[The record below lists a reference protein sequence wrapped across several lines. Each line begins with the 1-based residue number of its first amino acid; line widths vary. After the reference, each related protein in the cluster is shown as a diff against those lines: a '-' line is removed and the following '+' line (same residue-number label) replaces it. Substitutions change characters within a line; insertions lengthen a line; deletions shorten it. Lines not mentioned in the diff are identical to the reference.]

1 MGIKLDYLSTL
12 KVKTRLGIGFGFILS
27 LLILLTI
34 MGIIKVN
41 FIDHTLAEITDVN
54 SVKQRYAINYRGSV
68 HDRAIAI
75 RDIAMARSPQ
85 EITRF
90 QNEIKELAEFY
101 LESEEKMSKMQR
113 DGIHFSRDELRIL
126 NNIDKIQSQ
135 TLPLIESIINDKRRG
150 EVMTTTI
157 LDSARPAFIE
167 WLNAINEFIDF
178 QEVKNQQ
185 LTPEARSVAG
195 GFQEL
200 MLSLC
205 ALAIAISIFV
215 GLMIERSFR
224 SSLGGEPF
232 EAEQAIKAMA
242 NGSLTHTNT
251 DHPTGSILHS
261 LSEMSKTLTTTVRNI
276 VTASQNVSVQV
287 NDVAQGS
294 ASVLDAARQQASLTS
309 DTASKLSD
317 MRHSIDQ
324 VSQIAHLTENN
335 SSMTT
340 DNAKQGRELV
350 FDAAQ
355 EMEKIATTVDEAVNQ
370 VKKLEE
376 RTKEIGGIVNVISG
390 ISEQTNLL
398 ALNAAIEAARAG
410 ETGRGFA
417 VVADEVR
424 QLAQRTGE
432 ATSQIETMI
441 SEVQAETAASVSAME
456 TTQPQVESGK
466 ERTTKASELLANIE
480 EQAADSLNRIKE
492 VAKATSDQ
500 VNVVSDIATAME
512 QISAMSSDAIHSMQN
527 NEKAVDSLNNLSS
540 QLKGEV
546 DYFKI

>member
-1 MGIKLDYLSTL
+1 MDYLSTL

-27 LLILLTI
+27 LLILLTV

-41 FIDHTLAEITDVN
+41 FIDHTLSEITDVN

-85 EITRF
+85 EINKF
-90 QNEIKELAEFY
+90 EAEINELAHFY
-101 LESEEKMSKMQR
+101 SESESKMNQMKSS
-113 DGIHFSRDELRIL
+113 GVFFSRQEQNIL
-126 NNIDKIQSQ
+126 NKIDKIQAD
-135 TLPLIESIINDKRRG
+135 TLPLITQIISDKRNG
-150 EVMTTTI
+150 EVMTATI
-157 LDSARPAFIE
+157 LDEARPAFVN
-167 WLNAINEFIDF
+167 WLNTINEFIDF
-178 QEVKNQQ
+178 QETKNQQ

-215 GLMIERSFR
+215 GFMIERSFR

-287 NDVAQGS
+287 SDVAQGS

-324 VSQIAHLTENN
+324 VSQIAQLTENN

-355 EMEKIATTVDEAVNQ
+355 EMEKISATVDEAVTQ
-370 VKKLEE
+370 VKKLES

-441 SEVQAETAASVSAME
+441 SEVQSETAASVTAME
-456 TTQPQVESGK
+456 TTQPQVLSGK
-466 ERTTKASELLANIE
+466 ERTTKASELLENIE
-480 EQAADSLNRIKE
+480 EQAADSLKRIKE

-500 VNVVSDIATAME
+500 VNVVGDISSAME
-512 QISAMSSDAIHSMQN
+512 QISTMSSDAIQSMQN
-527 NEKAVDSLNNLSS
+527 NEKAVTSLNSLSS

-546 DYFKI
+546 EYFKI

>member
-1 MGIKLDYLSTL
+1 MDYLSTL

-441 SEVQAETAASVSAME
+441 SEVQTETAASVSAME

>member
-1 MGIKLDYLSTL
+1 
-12 KVKTRLGIGFGFILS
+12 
-27 LLILLTI
+27 
-34 MGIIKVN
+34 
-41 FIDHTLAEITDVN
+41 
-54 SVKQRYAINYRGSV
+54 
-68 HDRAIAI
+68 
-75 RDIAMARSPQ
+75 
-85 EITRF
+85 
-90 QNEIKELAEFY
+90 
-101 LESEEKMSKMQR
+101 
-113 DGIHFSRDELRIL
+113 
-126 NNIDKIQSQ
+126 
-135 TLPLIESIINDKRRG
+135 
-150 EVMTTTI
+150 
-157 LDSARPAFIE
+157 
-167 WLNAINEFIDF
+167 
-178 QEVKNQQ
+178 
-185 LTPEARSVAG
+185 
-195 GFQEL
+195 
-200 MLSLC
+200 
-205 ALAIAISIFV
+205 
-215 GLMIERSFR
+215 
-224 SSLGGEPF
+224 
-232 EAEQAIKAMA
+232 MA

-287 NDVAQGS
+287 SDVAQGS

-324 VSQIAHLTENN
+324 VSQIAQLTENN

-355 EMEKIATTVDEAVNQ
+355 EMEKISATVDEAVTQ
-370 VKKLEE
+370 VKKLES

-441 SEVQAETAASVSAME
+441 SEVQSETAASVTAME
-456 TTQPQVESGK
+456 TTQPQVLSGK
-466 ERTTKASELLANIE
+466 ERTTKASELLENIE
-480 EQAADSLNRIKE
+480 EQAADSLKRIKE

-500 VNVVSDIATAME
+500 VNVVGDISSAME
-512 QISAMSSDAIHSMQN
+512 QISTMSSDAIQSMQN
-527 NEKAVDSLNNLSS
+527 NEKAVTSLNSLSS

-546 DYFKI
+546 EYFKI

>member
-1 MGIKLDYLSTL
+1 MDYLSTL

>member
-1 MGIKLDYLSTL
+1 
-12 KVKTRLGIGFGFILS
+12 
-27 LLILLTI
+27 
-34 MGIIKVN
+34 
-41 FIDHTLAEITDVN
+41 
-54 SVKQRYAINYRGSV
+54 
-68 HDRAIAI
+68 
-75 RDIAMARSPQ
+75 
-85 EITRF
+85 
-90 QNEIKELAEFY
+90 
-101 LESEEKMSKMQR
+101 
-113 DGIHFSRDELRIL
+113 
-126 NNIDKIQSQ
+126 
-135 TLPLIESIINDKRRG
+135 
-150 EVMTTTI
+150 MTATI
-157 LDSARPAFIE
+157 LDEARPAFVN
-167 WLNAINEFIDF
+167 WLNTINEFIDF
-178 QEVKNQQ
+178 QETKNQQ

-215 GLMIERSFR
+215 GFMIERSFR

-287 NDVAQGS
+287 SDVAQGS

-324 VSQIAHLTENN
+324 VSQIAQLTENN

-355 EMEKIATTVDEAVNQ
+355 EMEKISATVDEAVTQ
-370 VKKLEE
+370 VKKLES

-441 SEVQAETAASVSAME
+441 SEVQSETAASVTAME
-456 TTQPQVESGK
+456 TTQPQVLSGK
-466 ERTTKASELLANIE
+466 ERTTKASELLENIE
-480 EQAADSLNRIKE
+480 EQAADSLKRIKE

-500 VNVVSDIATAME
+500 VNVVGDISSAME
-512 QISAMSSDAIHSMQN
+512 QISTMSSDAIQSMQN
-527 NEKAVDSLNNLSS
+527 NEKAVTSLNSLSS

-546 DYFKI
+546 EYFKI